1 MPARIYTISEIN
13 SEIKSLLEGNFQSV
27 WISGEISNFKNHSS
41 GHYYFSLKDEGGQIQ
56 SVMFR
61 GSNRLLKFK
70 MEDGLEVIANG
81 RITVYEPRGNYQ
93 IVVEYLEPKGLGALQ
108 LAFEQLKK
116 KLEAEGLFE
125 AARKKPFPFLP
136 KKIGIVTSPTGAA
149 IRDLIHILQRRYP
162 NIEIL
167 LNPVNVQ
174 GDSAANEIAQA
185 IEELNKFEDIDLLIV
200 GRGGGS
206 LEDLW
211 AFNTEVV
218 ARAIATSRLPIIS
231 AVGHEIDITIS
242 DYVADLRAPTPS
254 AAAELAV
261 PVKMDLEMTI
271 QSTKMDLYQAMKRM
285 LDILNEKLKFYR
297 SHLKHPKTKIEELAQ
312 KLDESIDR
320 LKLAMANHLIQIKGE
335 LAVFSKALKTL
346 SPLAVL
352 ERGYS
357 ITYREELKK
366 GKLNLIPIKNSS
378 AVNQG
383 ENLQIQFAQGVIRA
397 NVLEKKD

>member
-1 MPARIYTISEIN
+1 MPPKIYTISEIN
-13 SEIKSLLEGNFQSV
+13 SQIKSLLEGNYASV

-41 GHYYFSLKDEGGQIQ
+41 GHFYFSLKDENSQIQ

-70 MEDGLEVIANG
+70 IEDGLEVIANG
-81 RITVYEPRGNYQ
+81 RVTVYEPRGNYQ
-93 IVVEYLEPKGLGALQ
+93 IVIEYLEPKGLGALQ

-116 KLEAEGLFE
+116 KLDQEGLFDQ
-125 AARKKPFPFLP
+125 ARKKPLPFLP

-271 QSTKMDLYQAMKRM
+271 QSIKMDLYQSMKRI
-285 LDILNEKLKFYR
+285 LDSLNEKLKFYR

-357 ITYREELKK
+357 ITYRKELKK
-366 GKLNLIPIKNSS
+366 GKIELIPIKNSS
-378 AVNQG
+378 EITIG
-383 ENLQIQFAQGVIRA
+383 DSLEIQFSRGKIEAEV
-397 NVLEKKD
+397 KK

>member
-116 KLEAEGLFE
+116 KLEAEGLFD
-125 AARKKPFPFLP
+125 ATRKKPFPFLP

-174 GDSAANEIAQA
+174 GDSAAHEIAQA

-218 ARAIATSRLPIIS
+218 ARAIAASRLPIIS

-271 QSTKMDLYQAMKRM
+271 QSIKMDLYQAMKRM

-357 ITYREELKK
+357 ITYREELKN

-378 AVNQG
+378 EVNPG
-383 ENLQIQFAQGVIRA
+383 ENLRIQFSQGVIRA
-397 NVLEKKD
+397 NVLEKK